1 MIIIVIEDG
10 CFQGAWSSKAEADT
24 NILLLD
30 MDAVESGDDGIGC
43 YNLGDASDM
52 DEEHKEILN
61 EDSWFVELNGGE
73 L

>member
-1 MIIIVIEDG
+1 MRTAASRG
-10 CFQGAWSSKAEADT
+10 PGAARPEADT